1 MIFAW
6 TDLCCCPSSGGSNRI
21 PETFLPHGSGGWNSE
36 IKSQHGQVPGKARF
50 LVCRWPSSLCIL
62 SWRRQRE
69 GYLSSFSDKDTSPIM
84 GTPLSWPNYFP
95 TVLLPK
101 TITLELWHM
110 NWGGGDINIQSIA
123 TLSLEQWWL
132 ASTSFI
138 FTGQHSPFHC
148 QQEPAL
154 CLIYLSIY
162 YVYIL
167 MDFYY
172 LQGFMIHYCPELFW
186 CSNRPRFGQWQPL
199 QPGSCVLVTCLHHS
213 FFDTF

>member
-110 NWGGGDINIQSIA
+110 NWGGGHKYSVHCNSFPWTMMTCQHFLHIYRSALPIP
-123 TLSLEQWWL
+123 LSARACSVSHL
-132 ASTSFI
+132 F
-138 FTGQHSPFHC
+138 
-148 QQEPAL
+148 
-154 CLIYLSIY
+154 IYLLC
-162 YVYIL
+162 VYIN
-167 MDFYY
+167 
-172 LQGFMIHYCPELFW
+172 GFLLSSRIYDSLLSW
-186 CSNRPRFGQWQPL
+186 IIL
-199 QPGSCVLVTCLHHS
+199 VLKLS
-213 FFDTF
+213 